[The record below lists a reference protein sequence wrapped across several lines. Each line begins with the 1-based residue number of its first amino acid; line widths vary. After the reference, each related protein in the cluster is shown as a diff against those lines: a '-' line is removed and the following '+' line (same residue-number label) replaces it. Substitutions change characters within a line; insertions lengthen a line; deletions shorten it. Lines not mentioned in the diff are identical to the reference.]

1 MYSRRESALVG
12 ILDFSDR
19 QTSKDEVTLCCIFG
33 HSKVKNCKLNM
44 IRRILN
50 YLRFFGIKTVLFFL
64 FGRKCRNAILDTFL
78 PDFVGKKGI
87 EIGGPSDVFTANG
100 IFPVYSSVESLDNCT
115 FSSHTIWQK
124 DLPAGKT
131 FRFDNEKQPGF
142 QYIVDAINLSEIQ
155 SEKYAF
161 LLSSHAIEHFAN
173 PIKALNEW
181 FRILKG
187 GGLLLLVAPFKY
199 TTFDNNRAFTTIN
212 HLIDDFKRNVEEDD
226 ATHVEEAITL
236 HDFRF
241 DPDTKGCEE
250 LGARL
255 RDNYKTRCLHHHVF
269 TPELVGE
276 LLKYAGFDIL
286 ALETV
291 FPHHIVAVGKK
302 RG

>member
-1 MYSRRESALVG
+1 
-12 ILDFSDR
+12 
-19 QTSKDEVTLCCIFG
+19 
-33 HSKVKNCKLNM
+33 M
-44 IRRILN
+44 IRRFLN
-50 YLRFFGIKTVLFFL
+50 YLRFFGVKDILFFL
-64 FGRKCRNAILDTFL
+64 CGRKCRNATLDTFL
-78 PDFVGKKGI
+78 PDFVGKRGI
-87 EIGGPSDVFTANG
+87 EIGGPSHVFTANG
-100 IFPVYSSVESLDNCT
+100 IFPVYPAVDSLDNCT

-124 DLPAGKT
+124 DLPVGKT

-142 QYIVDAINLSEIQ
+142 QYIADATNLSEIQ
-155 SEKYAF
+155 SEKYDF

-181 FRILKG
+181 SRILKR
-187 GGLLLLVAPFKY
+187 GGLLLLVVPFQY
-199 TTFDNNRAFTTIN
+199 TTFDNKRPSTTIT
-212 HLIDDFKRNVEEDD
+212 HIIDDFKRNVGENDTTHFEE
-226 ATHVEEAITL
+226 VITL

-241 DPDTKGCEE
+241 DPDTNGREV

-255 RDNYKTRCLHHHVF
+255 RDNLNMRCVHHHVF

-302 RG
+302 RGSCR